1 MTAIPLS
8 YSKISEYKS
17 CPKLFYDK
25 NVSKD
30 YDFEKDKKSVPL
42 IKGNKYHEALENYV
56 KQRQAGVTPVP
67 LPDEIAAAGIMA
79 DRILGAYPTVVAE
92 MSSSLD
98 KNWQPQKIDNW
109 WRVLD
114 GSDPYMRSKLDLT
127 AIKGKKA
134 LLVDWKSGKFK
145 DYSDSELS
153 QLRMFAVVIMS
164 MYPEIEEV
172 ETAYLYI
179 EHQKKITET
188 FYRKDYEALKRPFD
202 EIAAEIYARVDFPAT
217 KNENCRWCSVNE
229 CQFKG
234 KW

>member
-1 MTAIPLS
+1 MTKIPLS

-25 NVSKD
+25 NVTKE

-42 IKGNKYHEALENYV
+42 IKGERYHTALENYV
-56 KQRQAGVTPVP
+56 KQRQAGVTPVA
-67 LPDEIAAAGIMA
+67 LPEEIAAAGILA
-79 DRILGAYPTVVAE
+79 DKILESYPKVMAE

-98 KNWQPQKIDNW
+98 SNWKPQKIDNW

-127 AIKGKKA
+127 AIKGDTA
-134 LLVDWKSGKFK
+134 LLVDWKSGKYR

-153 QLRMFAVVIMS
+153 QLRMFAVVIFS
-164 MYPEIEEV
+164 MYPEINTV
-172 ETAYLYI
+172 ETSYIYI
-179 EHQKKITET
+179 EHKRKIREI
-188 FYRKDYEALKRPFD
+188 FFRKDYEALKAPFD
-202 EIAAEIYARVDFPAT
+202 AIAKEIYERVEFPAT
-217 KNENCRWCSVNE
+217 KNENCKWCSVKE

-234 KW
+234 KF